1 MRRNKYI
8 IAIAAGIF
16 SLSMLSGCQT
26 GKQPE
31 MKVSIQDG
39 QVETRLSVAKGSTVS
54 AILKEAEIT
63 LNKKDE
69 ITPSLTT
76 KLESGDKEI
85 QISRYE
91 KLKVSDDDKVQEV
104 EILGGKVKDVL
115 KKAGITLGKHDIVN
129 HDPEASCTDD
139 MDIQVIRRVEVSLKA
154 DGNTKKSVTQAKT
167 VKELLDENNII
178 LSKKDRVKPAQSKV
192 LKEGMKVIVER
203 VETRKEKKTEEIP
216 FSVETQKS
224 SSMYVGSSKVTREGV
239 NGSKEVTYQ
248 ITYVDGKEESR
259 KKVKEKVTKEP
270 VSKIVT
276 EGTKEKPQPSSGSSG
291 GSSKKSSGSGKHIVS
306 KRKVP
311 DCDGSGHGYWE
322 IRYSDGSTTTKNY

>member
-1 MRRNKYI
+1 MRVNKYI

-16 SLSMLSGCQT
+16 SLSMLSGCQSD
-26 GKQPE
+26 KKAD
-31 MKVSIQDG
+31 MNVSIQDG
-39 QVETRLSVAKGSTVS
+39 QVETKLAVAKGSTVS
-54 AILKEAEIT
+54 EILKEAEIT
-63 LNKKDE
+63 LDKKDQ

-76 KLESGDKEI
+76 KIDNGEEGIE
-85 QISRYE
+85 ISRYE
-91 KLKVSDDDKVQEV
+91 KLKVSDDGKEQEV
-104 EILGGKVKDVL
+104 EVLGGKVKDVL
-115 KKAGITLGKHDIVN
+115 KKANITLGKHDIIN

-154 DGNTKKSVTQAKT
+154 DGKTQKLITQAKT
-167 VKELLDENNII
+167 VKDLLAENNIT
-178 LSKKDRVKPAQSKV
+178 LSKKDRVKPAQSTA
-192 LKEGMKVIVER
+192 LKEGTKVVVER
-203 VETRKEKKTEEIP
+203 VETRKEKKTEEIA

-259 KKVKEKVTKEP
+259 KKVKEKVIKEP

-276 EGTKEKPQPSSGSSG
+276 EGTKEKPKASSGSSG
-291 GSSKKSSGSGKHIVS
+291 GSSKKSSGGKHIVS

-322 IRYSDGSTTTKNY
+322 IKYSDGSTTTKSY

>member
-1 MRRNKYI
+1 MKVNKYI

-16 SLSMLSGCQT
+16 SLSMLSGCQSN
-26 GKQPE
+26 KKAD
-31 MKVSIQDG
+31 MNVSIQDG
-39 QVETRLSVAKGSTVS
+39 QVQTKLAVAKGSSVS
-54 AILKEAEIT
+54 DILKEAEIT
-63 LNKKDE
+63 LNKKDQ

-76 KLESGDKEI
+76 KLDSGEEKIEI
-85 QISRYE
+85 ARYE
-91 KLKVSDDDKVQEV
+91 KLKVSDDNKEQEV

-115 KKAGITLGKHDIVN
+115 EQAGITLGKHDL
-129 HDPEASCTDD
+129 EASCTDD
-139 MDIQVIRRVEVSLKA
+139 MDIQIIRRVEVSLRA
-154 DGNTKKSVTQAKT
+154 DGKTKKTVTQAKT
-167 VKELLDENNII
+167 VKELLNENNIA
-178 LSKKDRVKPAQSKV
+178 LSKKDRIHPSLNKA
-192 LKEGMKVIVER
+192 LKEGTKVVVER
-203 VETRKEKKTEEIP
+203 VETRKEKKTEEIA

-259 KKVKEKVTKEP
+259 KKVKEKVIKEP

-276 EGTKEKPQPSSGSSG
+276 EGTKEKPQQSSQ
-291 GSSKKSSGSGKHIVS
+291 KSSGSGKHIVS

-322 IRYSDGSTTTKNY
+322 IKYSDGTVVTKNY